1 MWTYYY
7 KAVSKSDHRSV
18 ESTTKAWSEWL
29 LRRKLIKDGMVV
41 ISVNR
46 TGATKHPSTILA
58 EVATMG
64 SYDQI
69 LFFRNF
75 AMMLDSGITISHVLE
90 TLITQVRG
98 VGVAG
103 AIERIKSEVLN
114 GRTLSSA
121 MAKFPRMFPEHIV
134 KTVEVGE
141 QSGKLADAMD
151 RISIDIESNFQ
162 LRRKVIGAISYPL
175 IILVFMLLTAFLM
188 VVFVLPQLI
197 KMFEDLGA
205 PVPALTRMLVNL
217 GEFVIGNPILIF
229 AVIVLAVSG
238 FSVLMRVQPVRRF
251 VHEALL
257 RMPLFGRLM
266 LEYNLIQITRALTTL
281 VASGITFTHAID
293 VSRGVIRNEAYRS
306 ALDDIYPIVLHGGSF
321 SDAIATNKI
330 LFPEQLRQ
338 MVLVGE
344 QSGRL
349 GYALEKISGH
359 YDRSV
364 QFQTQMLTTVI
375 EPILMLVAGILVGML
390 AYSMF
395 TPLYGVTQYI

>member
-7 KAVSKSDHRSV
+7 KAVSKEDHRSV
-18 ESTTKAWSEWL
+18 ESTAKAWSEWL
-29 LRRKLIKDGMVV
+29 LRRKLINEGMVV
-41 ISVNR
+41 IAVNR
-46 TGATKHPSTILA
+46 TGTHKKPSTLLA
-58 EVATMG
+58 EVAQMG

-75 AMMLDSGITISHVLE
+75 AMMLESGITISRVLE
-90 TLITQVRG
+90 TLISQVRG
-98 VGVAG
+98 LGVAG
-103 AIERIKSEVLN
+103 AIEGIKREVLN

-121 MAKFPRMFPEHIV
+121 MSKYPRMFPEHII

-141 QSGKLADAMD
+141 QSGMLAKSMD
-151 RISIDIESNFQ
+151 RISMDIESNYA
-162 LRRKVIGAISYPL
+162 LRRKVIGAIAYPV
-175 IILVFMLLTAFLM
+175 IILVFMLVTAFLM
-188 VVFVLPQLI
+188 VVFILPQLI

-205 PVPALTRMLVNL
+205 PVPAMTLLMVNVGQFAL
-217 GEFVIGNPILIF
+217 DNPILIVAFF
-229 AVIVLAVSG
+229 AVVFVS
-238 FSVLMRVQPVRRF
+238 FSVLMRMQPVRRF
-251 VHEALL
+251 VHEGLL
-257 RMPLFGRLM
+257 RMPLFGRLI
-266 LEYNLIQITRALTTL
+266 LEYNLIQLTRALTTL

-293 VSRGVIRNEAYRS
+293 SSRGVVRNEAYRS
-306 ALDDIYPIVLHGGSF
+306 ALDVIYPIVLHGGNF

-375 EPILMLVAGILVGML
+375 EPILMLVAGVLVGSL

-395 TPLYGVTQYI
+395 SPLYGVTQYI